1 MVQLSCTSSGV
12 YIYKIIY
19 TVSWEKDGSL
29 IVMGKESGGGQI
41 SVKMVGLE
49 MQLPFRC
56 LSAW

>member
-29 IVMGKESGGGQI
+29 IVMGKESSGGQI
-41 SVKMVGLE
+41 SVKMVGL
-49 MQLPFRC
+49 
-56 LSAW
+56 AGIT